1 MRALAAVLGGA
12 IACHKAVPH
21 REEDPRSTA
30 ASLGMVGPE
39 QTYFTTCTTDIHL
52 QNECAH
58 VGLSVHAP
66 VVQCGMPHVYYVH
79 KYVDCLAIIH
89 SRTLARF
96 NSTTT
101 GAFAYIY
108 TNILP

>member
-1 MRALAAVLGGA
+1 MPRGRAT
-12 IACHKAVPH
+12 VPQH
-21 REEDPRSTA
+21 QEEDPRSTA
-30 ASLGMVGPE
+30 APAEAPLLASARLGMVGPE
-39 QTYFTTCTTDIHL
+39 QTYFKKHACTTDIHL

-89 SRTLARF
+89 SRTLARS

-101 GAFAYIY
+101 GAFAYIL
-108 TNILP
+108 I